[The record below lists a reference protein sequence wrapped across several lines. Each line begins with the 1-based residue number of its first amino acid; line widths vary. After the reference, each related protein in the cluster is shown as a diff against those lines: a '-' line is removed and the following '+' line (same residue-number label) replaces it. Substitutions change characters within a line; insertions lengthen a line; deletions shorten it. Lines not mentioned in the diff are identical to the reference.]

1 MLASVSWTTM
11 QIRLRPRG
19 SALLSLMSERERR
32 RPQDQA
38 AVLVERAL
46 QVWWDEQGP
55 ETPEAEVV
63 EVSDP

>member
-1 MLASVSWTTM
+1 M

-19 SALLSLMSERERR
+19 GHLLTLMAERERR

-46 QVWWDEQGP
+46 EAWFDEQNAYEEYSSADK
-55 ETPEAEVV
+55 ET
-63 EVSDP
+63 DP